1 MSKARL
7 SHATTWIKE
16 EKDGKEKEDGKPKIV
31 KLEGLQKKKQIVCL
45 RKETVKRLW
54 RHRAET
60 GKTISDT
67 LDELVVSYIP
77 EY

>member
-7 SHATTWIKE
+7 SNATTWIE
-16 EKDGKEKEDGKPKIV
+16 EERPRVV
-31 KLEGLQKKKQIVCL
+31 KLERSQKKKQIVCL
-45 RKETVKRLW
+45 KEETVKRLW

-67 LDELVVSYIP
+67 LDELVSSYVP
-77 EY
+77 KY